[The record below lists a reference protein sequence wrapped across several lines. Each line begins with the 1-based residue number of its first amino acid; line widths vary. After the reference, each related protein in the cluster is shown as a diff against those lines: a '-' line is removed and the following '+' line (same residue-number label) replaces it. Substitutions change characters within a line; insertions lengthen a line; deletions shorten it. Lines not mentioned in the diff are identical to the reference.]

1 MSIRYTVKQTF
12 SQIARNKTMGFISF
26 ASIMAMLVLVGAA
39 FVLVVNLAVAMERAK
54 DGYDEIL
61 IHLEDERPVAQAAY
75 IITTLNAMPEVQ
87 SATFLSKDEALER
100 WRADWGDRGHLL
112 DTLQTNPLPDG
123 IIVKLT
129 DLESADAV
137 VAKAR
142 SFDYI
147 LEVRYYRDV
156 VDALMRISNGI
167 QTVSFAIM
175 IFLII
180 VCTLIV
186 SNTIK
191 LTVLARSEEISI
203 MKHIG
208 ATNWFIRGP
217 FLLEGILIGVF
228 AAGVATG
235 LIALVYT
242 RLIEFLQTETINMF
256 MFQLV
261 PAEFLTLNLLWIFLA
276 LGVGIGVCGS
286 IISMRR
292 FLDT

>member
-26 ASIMAMLVLVGAA
+26 ASIMAMLVLIGAA

-61 IHLEDERPVAQAAY
+61 IHLEDERPIAQAAY
-75 IITTLNAMPEVQ
+75 IISELNAMPEVQ
-87 SATFLSKDEALER
+87 SATFLSKDEALEN
-100 WRADWGDRGHLL
+100 WRVAWGDRAYLL

-123 IIVKLT
+123 IIVKLR

-137 VAKAR
+137 VARAR
-142 SFDYI
+142 GFDYI
-147 LEVRYYRDV
+147 LEVQYYRDV

-167 QTVSFAIM
+167 QTVSFIII

-180 VCTLIV
+180 ISTLIV

-191 LTVLARSEEISI
+191 LTVHARSEEISI
-203 MKHIG
+203 MKNIG

-217 FLLEGILIGVF
+217 FLLEGIVIGV
-228 AAGVATG
+228 AAAAFATG
-235 LIALVYT
+235 LITLAYT
-242 RLIEFLQTETINMF
+242 RIIEFTETQMINLF

-261 PAEFLTLNLLWIFLA
+261 PMEFLVFNLLFIFLA
-276 LGVGIGVCGS
+276 LGVGIGVVGS

>member
-12 SQIARNKTMGFISF
+12 SQMARNKTMGFISF
-26 ASIMAMLVLVGAA
+26 ASIMAMLVLIGAA

-54 DGYDEIL
+54 DGYDEI
-61 IHLEDERPVAQAAY
+61 IMHLEDERPVVQAAY
-75 IITTLNAMPEVQ
+75 IISTLNAMPEVQ
-87 SATFLSKDEALER
+87 SATFLSKDEALEN
-100 WRADWGDRGHLL
+100 WRADWGDRAHLL

-123 IIVKLT
+123 IIIKLT
-129 DLESADAV
+129 DLESAEAV

-142 SFDYI
+142 SFNYV

-167 QTVSFAIM
+167 QTVSFVII
-175 IFLII
+175 IFLIFI
-180 VCTLIV
+180 STLIV

-191 LTVLARSEEISI
+191 LTVHARAEEISI
-203 MKHIG
+203 MKNIG

-217 FLLEGILIGVF
+217 FLLEGIVIGVMS
-228 AAGVATG
+228 AVVAT
-235 LIALVYT
+235 ALVTIVYM
-242 RLIEFLQTETINMF
+242 RIIEFAQTGMVNMF

-261 PAEFLTLNLLWIFLA
+261 PAEFLTVNLLLIFLS
-276 LGVGIGVCGS
+276 LGVGIGVVGS